1 MSKVFD
7 YYNELD
13 ELDGPIIEPTDEELA
28 EIELE
33 IDELD

>member
-7 YYNELD
+7 YYNEWD
-13 ELDGPIIEPTDEELA
+13 ELDEPLEPTDEELA

>member
-7 YYNELD
+7 YYNEWD
-13 ELDGPIIEPTDEELA
+13 ELDEPLEPTDEELT

>member
-7 YYNELD
+7 YYNEWD
-13 ELDGPIIEPTDEELA
+13 ELDGPLEPTDEELA

-33 IDELD
+33 INELD